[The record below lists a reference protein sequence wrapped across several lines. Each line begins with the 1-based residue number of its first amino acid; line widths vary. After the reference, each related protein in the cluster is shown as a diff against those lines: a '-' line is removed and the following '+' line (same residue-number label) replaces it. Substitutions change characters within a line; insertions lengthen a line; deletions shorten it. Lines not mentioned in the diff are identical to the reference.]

1 MESLDKILSVT
12 EYNKEFVR
20 TYETLEIERVGT
32 IIKKLRKARESQLR
46 TDLRCLSDILMTD
59 NSYIEFTELLLYSG
73 FDCKKAMV
81 TQALRDLCYQVGDSE
96 LLFDE
101 HYNVDSIINFIIDC
115 EEFAQSVHF
124 EDVDGIFY
132 PTTKDVQ
139 NPEFMA
145 SLIEAA
151 YVNGTRKYN
160 RVYGEK

>member
-1 MESLDKILSVT
+1 MT
-12 EYNKEFVR
+12 
-20 TYETLEIERVGT
+20 TLYDALHHPEPSALIEIERVGA
-32 IIKKLRKARESQLR
+32 IIKKLRLARESRLQK
-46 TDLRCLSDILMTD
+46 DLTCLADILIND
-59 NSYIEFTELLLYSG
+59 PQFVDFVELLLYSG

-101 HYNVDSIINFIIDC
+101 CYDVDSIINFIIDC
-115 EEFAQSVHF
+115 VEFEKSIHF
-124 EDVDGIFY
+124 EDVNGVFY

-160 RVYGEK
+160 KVYGEKT

>member
-1 MESLDKILSVT
+1 MT
-12 EYNKEFVR
+12 
-20 TYETLEIERVGT
+20 TLYDALHHPEPSERIEIEKVGA
-32 IIKKLRKARESQLR
+32 IIKKLRLARESRLQK
-46 TDLRCLSDILMTD
+46 DLTCLADILIND
-59 NSYIEFTELLLYSG
+59 QQCVNFVELLLYSG

-81 TQALRDLCYQVGDSE
+81 TQALRDLCYQIGDSE

-101 HYNVDSIINFIIDC
+101 YYNVDSIINFIIDC

-124 EDVDGIFY
+124 EDVDGVFY

-160 RVYGEK
+160 RVYGEKT